1 MFDMKNPLSGLQG
14 GKANGATCMI
24 LERQSNCDKIVQ
36 EFIRLHKTG
45 VYSIEEDSLQRAVF
59 ARYGLKDITY
69 DEKEYI
75 KKEVQR
81 RIK

>member
-1 MFDMKNPLSGLQG
+1 MFDMKNPLSGLHS
-14 GKANGATCMI
+14 GKINGATCMI

-36 EFIRLHKTG
+36 EFVRLYKTG
-45 VYSIEEDSLQRAVF
+45 IYSIEEYSLQQAVF

-75 KKEVQR
+75 KKEVLR